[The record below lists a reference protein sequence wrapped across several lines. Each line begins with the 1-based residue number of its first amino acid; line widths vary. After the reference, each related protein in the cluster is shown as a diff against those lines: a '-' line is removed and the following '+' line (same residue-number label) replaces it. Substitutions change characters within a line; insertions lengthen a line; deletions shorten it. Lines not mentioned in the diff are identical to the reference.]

1 MLRCWMLPGSLVM
14 SGQADSPAEG
24 EIQAQRRLNSAW
36 WRACTTDYMYMVYA
50 ERAKPTA
57 SSNGGLA
64 RPMPKRISL
73 SAQSRRHLACKHT
86 RTHLLSTKLTAVMGK
101 KDKKAEA
108 VAAEPAAAE
117 EPKVRPF
124 RICGLR
130 CVSCSSACRGCQR
143 LACHASP
150 WPPLAE
156 ARRSAFMQCLF
167 AVVVMDAYA
176 SACSPASACR
186 RRRRRR
192 RHCLHRR
199 CLPPLASPSPS
210 VLLLHPAQSKKKDK
224 KKAKKEAAA
233 AEAEPAAA
241 PTPATDE
248 DSKAARKKEK
258 KEKKK
263 KGKKEEEAA
272 APVVEAEVRAAGGMG
287 GHWGVFSP
295 AWRAACRLE
304 GGLAA
309 RLPCSLC
316 TCSLG

>member
-24 EIQAQRRLNSAW
+24 EIQAQRRLNSAL

-86 RTHLLSTKLTAVMGK
+86 RTHLLSTKPTAVMGK

-176 SACSPASACR
+176 SACSPASAC